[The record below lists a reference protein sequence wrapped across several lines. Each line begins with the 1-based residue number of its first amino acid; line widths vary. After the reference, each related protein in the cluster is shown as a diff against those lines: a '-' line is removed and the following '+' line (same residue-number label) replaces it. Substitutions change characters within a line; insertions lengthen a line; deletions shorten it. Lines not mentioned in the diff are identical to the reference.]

1 MDFIKEFKK
10 ILKDAI
16 IEQSK
21 KDFVV
26 KSKDRDASKVVVG
39 KFLKDKKVAFK
50 DVFKASKSSSINVFE
65 ITGIGDVIFKP
76 IIQKGAGG
84 VAFEHELEADLT
96 NYWNGVSKDKLKHKD
111 VITQMESVMKISPK
125 DKHVVVPMGSKN
137 QKRALVFD
145 GKNLSVSNST
155 GKTLTDLTLQNK
167 AKKEIYCSL
176 KMSKSFYILSAA
188 IEEYFA
194 SKSSQVALC
203 TYLGMDGYKMGG
215 FGLKYRCATPTKVNY
230 SKVRGNLEK
239 FLTNLYGTD
248 VIIIHKKFE
257 GDVKVSKILKGSYA
271 KVTLDPINEDS
282 YVYPETGVRKYA
294 VIKFTGTINNSKYKI
309 DFQFRG
315 TTASDTGPRYLRI
328 LLERM

>member
-1 MDFIKEFKK
+1 MDFVNQFKK
-10 ILKDAI
+10 LLKDAI

-21 KDFVV
+21 KDIII
-26 KSKDRDASKVVVG
+26 KSKDRDATKLIVG
-39 KFLKDKKVAFK
+39 KWFKANKVAHK

-84 VAFEHELEADLT
+84 VAFEHELETDLT
-96 NYWNGVSKDKLKHKD
+96 NYWNGVPKDKLKHHD
-111 VITQMESVMKISPK
+111 VLTQMEAVMKINQK

-145 GKNLSVSNST
+145 GKSLSVSNST
-155 GKTLTDLTLQNK
+155 GKTLTDLTLKNSK
-167 AKKEIYCSL
+167 GKEIYCSL

-188 IEEYFA
+188 IEQYFA
-194 SKSSQVALC
+194 NKNTQVALC

-215 FGLKYRCATPTKVNY
+215 FGLKYRCKTPSKVNY
-230 SKVRGNLEK
+230 SAVRSNLES
-239 FLTNLYGTD
+239 FLTELYGTD
-248 VIIIHKKFE
+248 VIVIHKKTA
-257 GDVKVSKILKGSYA
+257 GDVKVSKIPKGSFA
-271 KVTLDPINEDS
+271 KISLSPINEDS
-282 YVYPETGVRKYA
+282 YVYPEEGVRKYA

-315 TTASDTGPRYLRI
+315 TTASDTGPKYLRI
-328 LLERM
+328 LLERL